1 MFGILTGVV
10 FREEALSADEPV
22 AQAA

>member
-10 FREEALSADEPV
+10 FREEALGADEPV